1 MFSARAIWP
10 TVKQCGIPGPKAQI
24 IFRNQKP
31 GAGGRTP
38 KLILLLQS
46 GSLERIPVSR
56 VDQRL
61 GASVMRVGRGV
72 DLAARADLGVAVVKR
87 HYRPAK
93 VAGWLD
99 PFIVRKTAFR
109 HDLRIHAGVL
119 PPKAGAPDRRPSVRF
134 LVANDQ
140 ILRGVEY
147 GASFEGVVH

>member
-1 MFSARAIWP
+1 MRGLS
-10 TVKQCGIPGPKAQI
+10 GPPLTNAGFRGQRRKL
-24 IFRNQKP
+24 FCRNQKP

-93 VAGWLD
+93 VAVWLD
-99 PFIVRKTAFR
+99 PFIVR
-109 HDLRIHAGVL
+109 
-119 PPKAGAPDRRPSVRF
+119 
-134 LVANDQ
+134 
-140 ILRGVEY
+140 
-147 GASFEGVVH
+147 